1 MTIAQQRT
9 FLTAEWK
16 NLLMLNYA
24 IDPEL
29 LQEFV
34 PAGTVL
40 DQFAGK
46 TYVSLIGFEFNETRI
61 LGRAIPFHQSFEEV
75 NLRFYVRR
83 GDRRGVVFIREL
95 VPKFAVAAIARL
107 AYGER
112 YSSIPMSHR
121 VERSE
126 SGTVAEFSWGSG
138 SDRCTISAE
147 TTADEYLP
155 AEGSLAQFITEHYWG
170 YATQREGGTKEY
182 QVEHPQWK
190 VSDATTSQFSGAA
203 EKYYGSRFAK
213 ALANPPDSAFL
224 AEGSAVIVFKGSRIV

>member
-24 IDPEL
+24 IDPAL

-40 DQFAGK
+40 DQFAGT
-46 TYVSLIGFEFNETRI
+46 TYVSLIGFEFNATRI
-61 LGRAIPFHQSFEEV
+61 LGRAIPLHQSFEEV

-83 GDRRGVVFIREL
+83 AERRGVVFIREF
-95 VPKFAVAAIARL
+95 VPKFTVAAIARL

-112 YSSIPMSHR
+112 YSSVSMSHR
-121 VERSE
+121 VERSAK
-126 SGTVAEFSWGSG
+126 GTVAEFCWGVG
-138 SDRCTISAE
+138 PGRCTISAE
-147 TTADEYLP
+147 TGEHAYLP
-155 AEGSLAQFITEHYWG
+155 DEGSLPQFITEHYWG
-170 YATQREGGTKEY
+170 YAAQRGGGTKEY

-190 VSDATTSQFSGAA
+190 VSDAITSQFSGDA

-224 AEGSAVIVFKGSRIV
+224 AEGSAVTVFRGTRID